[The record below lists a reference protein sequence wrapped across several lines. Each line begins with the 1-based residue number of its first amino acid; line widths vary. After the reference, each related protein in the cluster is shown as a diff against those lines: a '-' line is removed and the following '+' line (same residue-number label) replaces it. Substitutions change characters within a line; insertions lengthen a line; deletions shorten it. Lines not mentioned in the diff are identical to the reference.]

1 MSEQILVWLSIYGLP
16 VCFFILAASAFG
28 IPVPA
33 KPVMLVV
40 GSFIQQGE
48 IEFWQALLIGSMGAV
63 IGDQIGYSLGRFGGQ
78 HLIDR
83 LTNRFGGADKIVR
96 AEEFSRRWGATG
108 IFFSRWLITPLG
120 PWINVSSGV
129 AGYSWV
135 RFSILDVFG
144 ESLWV
149 FLYIMLGMFFSDRVQ
164 DTANVMFSLT
174 WVFVG
179 ITIAAILGWELFN
192 NHRTSS
198 KQREPLIS
206 AGNQ

>member
-1 MSEQILVWLSIYGLP
+1 MNEQVLEWLSIYGLP

-33 KPVMLVV
+33 KAMMLVV
-40 GSFIQQGE
+40 GSFIEQGE
-48 IEFWQALLIGSMGAV
+48 FELWQALLIGSTGAV

-78 HLIDR
+78 PLIDR
-83 LTNRFGGADKIVR
+83 LTNRFGGADKIVK

-108 IFFSRWLITPLG
+108 VFFSRWLITPLG

-129 AGYSWV
+129 TGYSWA
-135 RFSILDVFG
+135 RFSILGVFG

-149 FLYIMLGMFFSDRVQ
+149 FLYIMLGIYFSDRVQ
-164 DTANVMFSLT
+164 DTANVLFSLT

-179 ITIAAILGWELFN
+179 ITIAAILGWKLFN
-192 NHRTSS
+192 SHR
-198 KQREPLIS
+198 KVGLEDQI
-206 AGNQ
+206 G